1 MFSLENA
8 MGERNI
14 YLRRAWK
21 IREPN
26 RYGYIA
32 LEFKENEYWYSFYLL
47 VGGIWKRLTFRRY
60 EGDAGI
66 YRAASSGTVV
76 EVAMEVGN
84 PRSRFQLLVEVEGA
98 DRWWLIYW
106 VSLEGRV
113 LLVSIRTPSDP
124 YVAVI

>member
-1 MFSLENA
+1 MFSLEAA

-14 YLRRAWK
+14 FLRHAWK
-21 IREPN
+21 IRELN

-32 LEFKENEYWYSFYLL
+32 LEVKGGVYWYSFYLL
-47 VGGIWKRLTFRRY
+47 IGSIWKRLSFRHY

-66 YRAASSGTVV
+66 YRAASGGTVV

-84 PRSRFQLLVEVEGA
+84 PLSRIQLLVEVEGA

-106 VSLEGRV
+106 VALEGRV
-113 LLVSIRTPSDP
+113 LLVSIQTPSDP